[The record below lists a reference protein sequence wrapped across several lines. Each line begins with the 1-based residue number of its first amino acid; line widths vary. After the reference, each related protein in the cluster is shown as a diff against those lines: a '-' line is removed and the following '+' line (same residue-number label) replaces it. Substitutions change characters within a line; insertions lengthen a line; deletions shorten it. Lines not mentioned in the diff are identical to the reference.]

1 MSQAAPSPAVPTVGV
16 IYNPRSHRNQGQ
28 DLDSNPAP
36 HVFVSQPGD
45 RSQLPVAL
53 KRFKERGI
61 DLLVINGGD
70 GTVRDCLT
78 AAYGVF
84 GAKGED
90 WPTVAVLP
98 KGKTNALT
106 VDLGAPKQW
115 SLQGAID
122 AFRDG
127 ERVVRRPLVI
137 MPENA
142 KSKRSKKQQSQL
154 GFIMGAGVFTHSIRA
169 GQDAHK
175 LGAFNAL
182 GVGITTLWTVVQ
194 AVLGAPSNKWRRGS
208 AMQIDLTWGG
218 DAPITEAMPHSG
230 HGDPDWRQFLFAST
244 LEAFPAGL
252 KPFGKH
258 ISGLKLAVLD
268 QARRRTALRLLMIMT
283 GKDMRDHS
291 QRGIHQL
298 VCESFTIELADE
310 FILDGE
316 AYAGGKYRVEPGP
329 QLEFVKPAEQ

>member
-1 MSQAAPSPAVPTVGV
+1 MSQAAPSPAIPTVGV

-36 HVFVSQPGD
+36 HVFISQPGD
-45 RSQLPVAL
+45 QSQLPVAL
-53 KRFKERGI
+53 KRFKDRGI

-84 GAKGED
+84 GAKGKD

-122 AFRDG
+122 AYRDG
-127 ERVVRRPLVI
+127 ERVVRSPLI
-137 MPENA
+137 ITPENTKKA
-142 KSKRSKKQQSQL
+142 KSQL
-154 GFIMGAGVFTHSIRA
+154 GFIMGAGVFTHAISA
-169 GQDAHK
+169 GQDAHR

-182 GVGITTLWTVVQ
+182 AVGVTTVWTMVQ
-194 AVLGAPSNKWRRGS
+194 AALGSASNRWRRGS
-208 AMQIDLTWGG
+208 AMQIDVTWGG
-218 DAPITEAMPHSG
+218 DAPITEPMPHSG
-230 HGDPDWRQFLFAST
+230 LGDPDWRQFLFAST
-244 LEAFPAGL
+244 LESFPAGL

-258 ISGLKLAVLD
+258 ISGLKMAVLD
-268 QARRRTALRLLMIMT
+268 QASRRTIFRIPMIMT

-298 VCESFTIELADE
+298 ACDSFTIELKDE

-316 AYAGGKYRVEPGP
+316 AYAGGKYRIEPGP
-329 QLEFVKPAEQ
+329 ALEFVKPASP